1 MLLIFLS
8 CQNLKGCLL
17 VVLIQCASICPT
29 KSDGSMTVLPQKQLT
44 HTTLF
49 SFDVSALF
57 CIGTREK
64 SSSISVC
71 GRISSS
77 SPSSLVSSSQIDL
90 SNVARRSC
98 PGGSRSSRIDSVL
111 LPYRNSPSSWESE
124 KTYKSLPA
132 AVPRSDGL
140 GKRKKS
146 LPSPK

>member
-1 MLLIFLS
+1 MF
-8 CQNLKGCLL
+8 
-17 VVLIQCASICPT
+17 
-29 KSDGSMTVLPQKQLT
+29 SDRFDSVCEHMSHKVRWQHDSSPAKTT
-44 HTTLF
+44 HPHNTF

-77 SPSSLVSSSQIDL
+77 SPSLVSSSSQIDL